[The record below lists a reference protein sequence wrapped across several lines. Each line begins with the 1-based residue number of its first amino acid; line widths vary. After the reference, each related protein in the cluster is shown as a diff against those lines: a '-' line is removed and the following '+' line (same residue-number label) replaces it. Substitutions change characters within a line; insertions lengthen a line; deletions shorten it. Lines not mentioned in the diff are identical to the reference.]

1 MSNIQEALKIL
12 LVQKNLTDDMAQK
25 VMNDIMDG
33 KVSDPE
39 IAAYLMGLAVKKEAI
54 SEIVGSARAMIE
66 HAKTMPSEFEAM
78 DIVGTG
84 GDLSGTFNISTTA
97 SFIVAGAGVPVVKH
111 GNRAASSKSG
121 TADALEALGVAID
134 LTPKQATDVLAK
146 AGQTFLFARS
156 FHPAMKYVG
165 LIRKNLGFRTI
176 FNVLGPLTNP
186 TRPRTMLVGV
196 YAKELLV
203 PLANV
208 LSELGVQEAIL
219 VHGQDG
225 LDEVTLTTKTDLA
238 ILSDGHIRE
247 TIFDPQ
253 DYGFEYVSIESLQG
267 GTPNENAKITEH
279 ILTGEITGPMA
290 DTAILNA
297 ALALFIA
304 KKATSIDDAIQ
315 LARETLISG
324 AALDQLE
331 ALRVSS
337 RAVIA

>member
-1 MSNIQEALKIL
+1 M
-12 LVQKNLTDDMAQK
+12 
-25 VMNDIMDG
+25 
-33 KVSDPE
+33 
-39 IAAYLMGLAVKKEAI
+39 
-54 SEIVGSARAMIE
+54 
-66 HAKTMPSEFEAM
+66 
-78 DIVGTG
+78 
-84 GDLSGTFNISTTA
+84 SGTFNISTTA

-121 TADALEALGVAID
+121 TADALEALGVTID
-134 LTPKQATDVLAK
+134 LTPEQATDVLAN

-165 LIRKNLGFRTI
+165 SIRKSLGFRTI
-176 FNVLGPLTNP
+176 FNILGPLTNP

-196 YAKELLV
+196 YTKELLV

-238 ILSDGHIRE
+238 ILSNGHIRE
-247 TIFDPQ
+247 ATFDPQ
-253 DYGFEYVSIESLQG
+253 DYGFDYVSIESLQG
-267 GTPNENAKITEH
+267 GTPIENAKITEH
-279 ILTGEITGPMA
+279 ILAGKITGPMA

-304 KKATSIDDAIQ
+304 KKAQSIDAAIQ
-315 LARETLISG
+315 LARETLING
-324 AALDQLE
+324 TALGQLE
-331 ALRVSS
+331 ALRSSS
-337 RAVIA
+337 RAVTA